1 MDKVE
6 MLRRFRGPM
15 LATARRY
22 SANVHD
28 ADDAYQRA
36 AVILLTHDPS
46 GSPDDLCRWLRTTV
60 KHEAIAIRHRQERL
74 VPAGGADR
82 VPLDAANP
90 ADTEARAE
98 RFERLRTGARALA
111 GLKPQE
117 ARCLL
122 LRAEGYSYREI
133 SERTGFSYTKVNRC
147 LTEGRR
153 AFARQ
158 VAAIEAAS
166 WPG

>member
-1 MDKVE
+1 MDKAE
-6 MLRRFRGPM
+6 MLQRFRSQM

-36 AVILLTHDPS
+36 AVILLTHDPA
-46 GSPDDLCRWLRTTV
+46 GSDDDLCRWLRTTV
-60 KHEAIAIRHRQERL
+60 KHEAIAIRRRQERVL
-74 VPAGGADR
+74 PAGGADR
-82 VPLDAANP
+82 VPLDTANP
-90 ADTEARAE
+90 ADTEVRAE
-98 RFERLRTGARALA
+98 RFERLRTGARALRS
-111 GLKPQE
+111 LKPQE

-153 AFARQ
+153 AFAHT
-158 VAAIEAAS
+158 VAEMEAAA
-166 WPG
+166 